1 MLVCGQGEDATGQLA
16 GVLGQG
22 AGLCPPEIV
31 LDGALGSQQGSGP
44 GALLGNAGKR

>member
-1 MLVCGQGEDATGQLA
+1 MLVCGRGEDATGQLA
-16 GVLGQG
+16 GALGQG
-22 AGLCPPEIV
+22 AGSCPPEIV

>member
-1 MLVCGQGEDATGQLA
+1 MLVSGQEEDATWQLA
-16 GVLGQG
+16 GALGQI
-22 AGLCPPEIV
+22 AGSCPPEIV